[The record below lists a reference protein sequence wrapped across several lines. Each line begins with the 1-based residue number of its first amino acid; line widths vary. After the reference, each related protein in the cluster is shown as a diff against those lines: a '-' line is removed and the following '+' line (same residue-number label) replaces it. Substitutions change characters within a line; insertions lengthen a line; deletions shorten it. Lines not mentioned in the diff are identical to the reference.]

1 MKKTVCFDVRLFF
14 LLQMLDDTIRQFIS
28 FVKTIPGFSQL
39 SMKDQIR
46 LIKGTYKQ
54 DGVLYTLI

>member
-1 MKKTVCFDVRLFF
+1 
-14 LLQMLDDTIRQFIS
+14 MLDDTIRQFIS

-54 DGVLYTLI
+54 DGMLYTLI